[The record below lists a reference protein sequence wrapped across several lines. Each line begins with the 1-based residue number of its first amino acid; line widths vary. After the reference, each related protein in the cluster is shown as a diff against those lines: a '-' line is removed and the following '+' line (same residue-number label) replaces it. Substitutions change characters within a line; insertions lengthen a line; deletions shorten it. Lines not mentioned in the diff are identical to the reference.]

1 VTFGAVRTIPVS
13 ERGST
18 TVADVMGPAPPS
30 VGPDDDAFDALRA
43 MSEATADR
51 VLVVE
56 DGRFV
61 GQATSDDFVAAIEV
75 IQGLGGH
82 RTVEVAD
89 GYA

>member
-1 VTFGAVRTIPVS
+1 
-13 ERGST
+13 
-18 TVADVMGPAPPS
+18 
-30 VGPDDDAFDALRA
+30 

-82 RTVEVAD
+82 RAVEVAD

>member
-1 VTFGAVRTIPVS
+1 
-13 ERGST
+13 
-18 TVADVMGPAPPS
+18 
-30 VGPDDDAFDALRA
+30 